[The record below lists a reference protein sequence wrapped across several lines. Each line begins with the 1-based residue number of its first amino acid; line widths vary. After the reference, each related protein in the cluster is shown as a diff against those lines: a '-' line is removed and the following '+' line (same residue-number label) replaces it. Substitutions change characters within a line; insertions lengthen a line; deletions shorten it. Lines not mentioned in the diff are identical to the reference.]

1 MLQSDKLVQPKTATR
16 YFDSFLNL
24 ITGPFF
30 GPLVFL
36 FGGAGGGGYIALDNG
51 GAFLSGAISALSSGW
66 SHGSRSAFSV
76 GSAEL
81 TAEVVLSFRTVLQL
95 R

>member
-51 GAFLSGAISALSSGW
+51 GAFLSGAIY
-66 SHGSRSAFSV
+66 GSVIGLVAWFAIRIFSWF
-76 GSAEL
+76 S
-81 TAEVVLSFRTVLQL
+81 
-95 R
+95 